1 MEVLAPVR
9 RFRARRELL
18 AARRAADA
26 ELITARLPSP
36 RLAWRTNEL
45 CSDEHRRELA
55 ESVVDVVRASE
66 SRHLPTASPINRPAA
81 REETTTLLRLAA
93 ALTDTEH
100 GVAPRGV
107 LLVERLLFG
116 TASPLYDQAPQNRLH
131 TTLAEALQALEAG
144 R

>member
-9 RFRARRELL
+9 RYRARRELL

-26 ELITARLPSP
+26 ELIAARLPSP

-55 ESVVDVVRASE
+55 ESLVDVIRASE

-93 ALTDTEH
+93 VLTDPEH

-116 TASPLYDQAPQNRLH
+116 TASPLYDHAPRNRLH
-131 TTLAEALQALEAG
+131 ATLAEALQALEAG

>member
-55 ESVVDVVRASE
+55 ESLVEVVRASE

-81 REETTTLLRLAA
+81 REETATLLRLAA
-93 ALTDTEH
+93 ALTDTQH

-116 TASPLYDQAPQNRLH
+116 TASPLYDQALRNRLH
-131 TTLAEALQALEAG
+131 AALAEALQSLEAG

>member
-26 ELITARLPSP
+26 ELIAARLPSP

-55 ESVVDVVRASE
+55 ESLVEVVRASE
-66 SRHLPTASPINRPAA
+66 SRHLPTASPINRLAA
-81 REETTTLLRLAA
+81 RDETAALLRVAA
-93 ALTDTEH
+93 ALTDT
-100 GVAPRGV
+100 GRAVAPRGV
-107 LLVERLLFG
+107 LLVERLLVG
-116 TASPLYDQAPQNRLH
+116 TASPLYDRAPQHRLH
-131 TTLAEALQALEAG
+131 AALEEALQTLEPAT
-144 R
+144 

>member
-45 CSDEHRRELA
+45 CSDEHRRQLA
-55 ESVVDVVRASE
+55 ESLVEVVRASE

-93 ALTDTEH
+93 ALTDTDH
-100 GVAPRGV
+100 GVAPRGI

-116 TASPLYDQAPQNRLH
+116 TASPLYEPAPRHRLH
-131 TTLAEALQALEAG
+131 ATLAEALQALEAG

>member
-107 LLVERLLFG
+107 LLAERLLFG
-116 TASPLYDQAPQNRLH
+116 TASPLYDQAPRNRLH
-131 TTLAEALQALEAG
+131 ATLAEALQALEAG

>member
-9 RFRARRELL
+9 RFRARRELQ

-26 ELITARLPSP
+26 ELIAARLPSP

-55 ESVVDVVRASE
+55 ESLVEVVRASE
-66 SRHLPTASPINRPAA
+66 SRHLPTAAPINRPAA
-81 REETTTLLRLAA
+81 REETSTLLRLAA
-93 ALTDTEH
+93 VLTDTEQD
-100 GVAPRGV
+100 VAPRGV

-116 TASPLYDQAPQNRLH
+116 TASPLYERALERRLH
-131 TTLAEALQALEAG
+131 LTLAEALEALEAV

>member
-55 ESVVDVVRASE
+55 EALVEVVRASE
-66 SRHLPTASPINRPAA
+66 NRHLPTASPLNRPAA
-81 REETTTLLRLAA
+81 REESPLLLRLAA
-93 ALTDTEH
+93 ALTATRRA
-100 GVAPRGV
+100 VAPRGV
-107 LLVERLLFG
+107 LLVERLLYG
-116 TASPLYDQAPQNRLH
+116 TASPLYERAAGNRLRG
-131 TTLAEALQALEAG
+131 TLAAALEELESVK
-144 R
+144 

>member
-45 CSDEHRRELA
+45 CSDEHRRQLA
-55 ESVVDVVRASE
+55 ESLVDVVRASE

-81 REETTTLLRLAA
+81 REETTTLLSLAA
-93 ALTDTEH
+93 ALTDMDH

-116 TASPLYDQAPQNRLH
+116 TASPLYDAAPRHRLH
-131 TTLAEALQALEAG
+131 ATLAEALQALEAG

>member
-116 TASPLYDQAPQNRLH
+116 TASPLYDQAPRNRLH
-131 TTLAEALQALEAG
+131 VTLAEALQALEAG

>member
-45 CSDEHRRELA
+45 CSEEHRRELA
-55 ESVVDVVRASE
+55 ESLVEVVRASE
-66 SRHLPTASPINRPAA
+66 SRYLPTASPINRPAA

-93 ALTDTEH
+93 ALTDTEQ

-116 TASPLYDQAPQNRLH
+116 TGSPLYDQAPRNRLH
-131 TTLAEALQALEAG
+131 ATLAEALQALEAG